1 MKSPE
6 QMRPPVSEENFKTLF
21 KSPSA
26 KRTRYRA
33 KSIKAEKGSD
43 DTVVVKREV
52 VYESIKKMFDNE
64 EKDLKSEK

>member
-6 QMRPPVSEENFKTLF
+6 QMRPPF
-21 KSPSA
+21 KSLSA

-43 DTVVVKREV
+43 DIVVVKREV